1 MRRLVDLVFASAVLI
16 LASPLLLAI
25 ALMVVLSS
33 PGPAFYPGWRAGRDG
48 KQFRMWKFRTMVAGA
63 DKLGPPIT
71 GRSDPRITGIGRFLR
86 RTKLDELPQFVNV
99 LLGDMTLVGP
109 RPEAPDIVALYTPSQ
124 RAVLTAKP
132 GVTGRVQ
139 LDAGEESEAIPQGAP
154 PDEYYVQHL
163 MDRKL
168 RSDLEYLRIRTP
180 FSDLR
185 ILLETAGLVFRAL
198 VQR

>member
-1 MRRLVDLVFASAVLI
+1 
-16 LASPLLLAI
+16 
-25 ALMVVLSS
+25 MV
-33 PGPAFYPGWRAGRDG
+33 
-48 KQFRMWKFRTMVAGA
+48 TGA
-63 DKLGPPIT
+63 EKLGPSIT
-71 GRSDPRITGIGRFLR
+71 GRNDSRITPIGRFLR
-86 RTKLDELPQFVNV
+86 KTKLDELPQFVNV

-109 RPEAPDIVALYTPSQ
+109 RPEAPDIVALYTPGQ

-139 LDAGEESEAIPQGAP
+139 LDSGEESEAIPDGARAA
-154 PDEYYVQHL
+154 EYYVQHL

-168 RSDLEYLRIRTP
+168 RIDLEYLRIRTP
-180 FSDLR
+180 LSDLR